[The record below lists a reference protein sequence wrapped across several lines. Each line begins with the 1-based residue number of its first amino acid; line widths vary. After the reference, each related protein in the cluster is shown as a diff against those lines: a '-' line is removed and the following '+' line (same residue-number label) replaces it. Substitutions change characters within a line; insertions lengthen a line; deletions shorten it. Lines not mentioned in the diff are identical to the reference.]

1 MMIVLRHY
9 RVLLVAAFLLNGGV
23 ARAQVEPFVAGPG
36 PYDPAVPTVAELRG
50 FETGTRFTL
59 HAEVEEV
66 LRGIADASDRVRL
79 ETYGRSAE
87 GRDLWLAWISARGNL
102 ARLDSLKAVNRGV
115 VDGRP
120 PGPHERPIFI
130 WLSFGVHGDEAS
142 STEAALELLYH
153 LAASRDAEVAGWL
166 ERAVVI
172 VDPLLNP
179 DGHERY
185 AGWFRSVAGPIPD
198 PDPEAREHRP
208 PWPSGR
214 TNHWYADLNRDWA
227 WGIQPETRA
236 RRSVYLATM
245 PQVHVDFH
253 EMDAGSTYFFFPA
266 APPIHGYYP
275 ASTGEW
281 GRIFGAANAA
291 AFDARGWPYFT
302 GEDFD
307 LYYPGYGDSWPSFF
321 GATGMTYEQAGGG
334 EAGVVLA
341 RPSDT
346 LLTLADRVSR
356 HYAAALVTIATA
368 VENRARRLADFE
380 AFWRSPDRV
389 APGAPAGWA
398 VSGSEGAEA
407 ALAEL
412 LVDQGIRVDTLA
424 ATARGIALEP
434 FAGTADAD
442 SLPGGALLIAADQPL
457 GRYAA
462 ALLEPTT
469 SLPDTSL
476 FYDITGWSLPFLYDV
491 DAWRVG
497 ALPGTGRGAWS
508 PSGPAGRQPV
518 AREVVALAW
527 AYEDLADVVA
537 AGRLAADGTEVRVA
551 DRPFT
556 AGGRAFP
563 RGSFF
568 VASAPSRPGDEPRDL
583 TALAALIAE
592 SGASPE
598 ALDSFESDEGI
609 DLGSDRARRIPQPRI
624 AIAAGPGTDAAS
636 VGSAWQLFADEAD
649 LPLDVVRLGDL
660 AARAGDDPDSLSALG
675 RAPLDLSGY
684 SAIVLPDADGP
695 ATYGAALGPDGAK
708 RLEGWVRE
716 GGTLVA
722 VGAAAAWL
730 ADSAIGLGGLEL
742 APEPPP
748 PDDADRRASQESREK
763 DRLRSK
769 IPGTLLAAAVD
780 STAVLGYGYADGR
793 ATVLAVEPLEL
804 ALAEEGNAWVF
815 ADEPPLAGYLPE
827 DGRERLRGRPFA
839 VARAVGDGTV
849 VAFANDPAFRGITY
863 GLRKLYLN
871 AVLLLGGR

>member
-1 MMIVLRHY
+1 MKRPT
-9 RVLLVAAFLLNGGV
+9 LLVALLLLSV
-23 ARAQVEPFVAGPG
+23 CDVVRAQVEPFVGGPG
-36 PYDPAVPTVAELRG
+36 PYDPDVPTVAELRG
-50 FETGTRFTL
+50 FETGTGFSL
-59 HAEVEEV
+59 HAEIQEV
-66 LRGIADASDRVRL
+66 LRGIAAASGRVRL

-87 GRDLWLAWISARGNL
+87 GRDLWLAWISAPGNV
-102 ARLDSLKAVNRGV
+102 ARLDSLKAANRAV
-115 VDGRP
+115 MDGRAS
-120 PGPHERPIFI
+120 GPADRPIFV

-153 LAASRDAEVAGWL
+153 LAASGDAEVAGWL
-166 ERAVVI
+166 ERVVVI

-185 AGWFRSVAGPIPD
+185 VAWFRSVAGPIPD

-227 WGIQPETRA
+227 WGVQPETRV
-236 RRSVYLATM
+236 RRAVYLATM

-281 GRIFGAANAA
+281 GGIFGEANAA

-341 RPSDT
+341 RPGDGV
-346 LLTLADRVSR
+346 LTLTDRVSR
-356 HYAAALVTIATA
+356 HWTAALVTIATA
-368 VENRARRLADFE
+368 VEHRERRLADFD
-380 AFWRSPDRV
+380 AFWRSPGRV
-389 APGAPAGWA
+389 APGAPAAWA
-398 VSGSEGAEA
+398 MSGPDGAMA

-412 LVDQGIRVDTLA
+412 LVGQGIRVDTLA
-424 ATARGIALEP
+424 ATAREIALDP
-434 FAGTADAD
+434 FAGTADVD
-442 SLPGGALLIAADQPL
+442 SLPAGTLLVAADQPL

-476 FYDITGWSLPFLYDV
+476 FYDITGWSIPFLYDV

-497 ALPGTGRGAWS
+497 ALPETARGAWTAS
-508 PSGPAGRQPV
+508 DPAAPV
-518 AREVVALAW
+518 PPPPAVVALAW
-527 AYEDLADVVA
+527 PYEDLADVVA
-537 AGRLAADGTEVRVA
+537 AGRLAASGVPVRVA

-556 AGGRAFP
+556 AAGRRFP
-563 RGSFF
+563 RGSFI
-568 VASAPSRPGDEPRDL
+568 VAAGSRLGDEVGDL
-583 TALAALIAE
+583 ATAAALIAE
-592 SGASPE
+592 SGAHPA
-598 ALDSFESDEGI
+598 ALTSFESDEGI
-609 DLGSDRARRIPQPRI
+609 DLGSDRARPMARPRI
-624 AIAAGPGTDAAS
+624 ALAAGPGTAPAS
-636 VGSAWQLFADEAD
+636 VGSAWQLFAAHAD

-660 AARAGDDPDSLSALG
+660 AASPGADPDSLAALG
-675 RAPLDLSGY
+675 RAALDLSVY

-695 ATYGAALGPDGAK
+695 STFGAALGPDGAA
-708 RLEGWVRE
+708 RLERWVRE

-730 ADSAIGLGGLEL
+730 ADSAIGMGGLEL
-742 APEPPP
+742 APDPPP
-748 PDDADRRASQESREK
+748 PDDADRRSSQEAREK
-763 DRLRSK
+763 DRIRSK

-793 ATVLAVEPLEL
+793 ATVLAIEPLEL
-804 ALAEEGNAWVF
+804 ELAEEGNAWLF
-815 ADEPPLAGYLPE
+815 ADEPPLAGYMPE
-827 DGRERLRGRPFA
+827 DGRDRLRGRPFA
-839 VARAVGDGTV
+839 VARDVGDGAV

-863 GLRKLYLN
+863 GLAKLYLN

>member
-1 MMIVLRHY
+1 MIILRHY
-9 RVLLVAAFLLNGGV
+9 QVLLVAAFLLNGGV
-23 ARAQVEPFVAGPG
+23 VRAQVEPFVAGPG
-36 PYDPAVPTVAELRG
+36 SYDSGVPTVAVLRG
-50 FETGTRFTL
+50 FETGTGFSL
-59 HAEVEEV
+59 HADVSEV
-66 LRGIADASDRVRL
+66 LQGIASASDRVRL
-79 ETYGRSAE
+79 ESYGRSAE
-87 GRDLWLAWISARGNL
+87 GRDLWLAWISSPDNL
-102 ARLDSLKAVNRGV
+102 AQLDSLKAANRAV
-115 VDGRP
+115 VDGAAGRLD
-120 PGPHERPIFI
+120 RPIFV

-142 STEAALELLYH
+142 STEAALELVYH
-153 LAASRDAEVAGWL
+153 LAASRDAEVSAWL
-166 ERAVVI
+166 ERAVVV

-185 AGWFRSVAGPIPD
+185 AAWFRSVVGPVPD

-236 RRSVYLATM
+236 RRGVYLATM

-341 RPSDT
+341 RPGNRM
-346 LLTLADRVSR
+346 LTLTDRVSR
-356 HYAAALVTIATA
+356 HLTAALVTVATA
-368 VENRARRLADFE
+368 VENRERRLADFD

-389 APGAPAGWA
+389 APGAPAAWA
-398 VSGSEGAEA
+398 VYGPDGAEA

-412 LVDQGIRVDTLA
+412 LVGQGIQVDTLA
-424 ATARGIALEP
+424 ATARGVSLEP
-434 FAGTADAD
+434 FAGSADAD
-442 SLPGGALLIAADQPL
+442 SLPAGALLIVADQPL

-462 ALLEPTT
+462 TLLEPSQ

-476 FYDITGWSLPFLYDV
+476 FYDITGWSVPFLYDL
-491 DAWRVG
+491 DAWRLG
-497 ALPGTGRGAWS
+497 ALPDGARWAWAAHGPDAPEPVS
-508 PSGPAGRQPV
+508 PEA
-518 AREVVALAW
+518 VALAW
-527 AYEDLADVVA
+527 PYEDLADVVA
-537 AGRLAADGTEVRVA
+537 AGRLAAKGVRVRVA

-556 AGGRAFP
+556 AGGRRFP

-568 VASAPSRPGDEPRDL
+568 VAAGSHPGGDAEDL
-583 TALAALIAE
+583 AALAARIAE
-592 SGASPE
+592 SGARPA
-598 ALDSFESDEGI
+598 ALSSFESDEGI
-609 DLGSDRARRIPQPRI
+609 DLGSERARLLAEPRI
-624 AIAAGPGTDAAS
+624 AIAAGPGTDPSS
-636 VGSAWQLFADEAD
+636 VGSAWQLFAAEAN
-649 LPLDVVRLGDL
+649 LPIDVVRLGDL
-660 AARAGDDPDSLSALG
+660 GSGAGGDPDSLSALG
-675 RAPLDLSGY
+675 RAPLDLGGY

-695 ATYGAALGPDGAK
+695 STFGAALGTEGVA

-722 VGAAAAWL
+722 IGAAAAWL
-730 ADSAIGLGGLEL
+730 ADSTIGMGGLEL
-742 APEPPP
+742 VPDPPP
-748 PDDADRRASQESREK
+748 PDEADRRASQESREK

-793 ATVLAVEPLEL
+793 ATVLAIEPLEL

-815 ADEPPLAGYLPE
+815 ADEPPLAGYMPE
-827 DGRERLRGRPFA
+827 DGRERIRGRPFA
-839 VARAVGDGTV
+839 IARELGEGTV

-863 GLRKLYLN
+863 GLKKLYLN
-871 AVLLLGGR
+871 AVLLMGER